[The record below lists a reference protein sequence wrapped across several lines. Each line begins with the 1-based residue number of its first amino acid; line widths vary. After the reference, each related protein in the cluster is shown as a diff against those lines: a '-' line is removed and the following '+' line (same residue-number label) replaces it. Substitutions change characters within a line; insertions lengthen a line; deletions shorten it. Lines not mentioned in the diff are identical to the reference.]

1 MPDQQLEERF
11 DALRDTGQ
19 RLAPPVPPDVIRH
32 RGHVRRV
39 RRQVGT
45 AVAAGGLAVAAVAA
59 GGSLLADD
67 PLNREVVPPAATVPA
82 SPAPSLDVV
91 PTPSPPSVTDQAP
104 TTDGTTDG
112 ATEPTTAATDAPPD
126 TQGYDVPANRQD
138 FGYVTGVETRDGTT
152 YLLFDRATLLTGEEG
167 RAAREDA
174 ALPTEEGVDALSM
187 FVQNDNPRIR
197 TIPLADDVTV
207 GGGQELVGDQ
217 SQARPVDVKELADH
231 IAGTGQPLLVEMT
244 YDAESLVDSV
254 EEFYTP

>member
-19 RLAPPVPPDVIRH
+19 RFAPPVPPDVIRH
-32 RGHVRRV
+32 RGHMRRV

-45 AVAAGGLAVAAVAA
+45 AVAAGGLAVAAVTAS
-59 GGSLLADD
+59 GSLLADD
-67 PLNREVVPPAATVPA
+67 PLDREVVPAATVPA
-82 SPAPSLDVV
+82 SPAPSVDVV
-91 PTPSPPSVTDQAP
+91 PTPSTPSVTDQAP
-104 TTDGTTDG
+104 TTDPSTEGT
-112 ATEPTTAATDAPPD
+112 TEPTTAPTDGSPD

-138 FGYVTGVETRDGTT
+138 FGYVTGVEIRDGTT

-167 RAAREDA
+167 RAAREGA
-174 ALPTEEGVDALSM
+174 GLPTEEGVEALSM

-197 TIPLADDVTV
+197 TVPLADDATV
-207 GGGQELVGDQ
+207 IGGQELVGDQ
-217 SQARPVDVKELADH
+217 SQARPVDVQELADH
-231 IAGTGQPLLVEMT
+231 IAESGEPLLVEMT